1 MIWKASF
8 LSDGDGYPSPCVCS
22 CVAMS
27 GRQVVTLE
35 AEAEVDVVAAV
46 EALLASLPASY
57 VVKVVD
63 DDDLKDV

>member
-1 MIWKASF
+1 M
-8 LSDGDGYPSPCVCS
+8 
-22 CVAMS
+22 
-27 GRQVVTLE
+27 E
-35 AEAEVDVVAAV
+35 AEAEADVVAAV